1 MFVFCVILQ
10 KNIIMQN
17 LTPSTKGEV
26 AIYQPDNSIH
36 LEVLTDQ
43 ETVWLSQ
50 AQMMELFETTKQN
63 ISLHIRNI
71 FKEKELQKKAT
82 VKDYLIVQS
91 EGTRQVQRV
100 VSCYN
105 LDIIISVGYRVK
117 SQRGTQ
123 FRIWAN
129 QILKDYLLRGYAI
142 NARIDSVE
150 HRVSKLE
157 FQNHEINNVIQKA
170 LPLEQGIFSDGRIFD
185 AYVFVSDLIK
195 SAKKSIILIDNYV
208 DESVLLL
215 LSKRKKKVSAKIL
228 TAGFNETLQ
237 QDLEK
242 HNAQYPP
249 ITIEKFAK
257 SHDRFLIL
265 DNKEIYLIGASL
277 KDLGK
282 KWFGFSKMENDWV
295 LSQLP

>member
-1 MFVFCVILQ
+1 MDSKNQVVLYQSKNLPEDLSVRIENDTLWLTQ
-10 KNIIMQN
+10 KQIAD
-17 LTPSTKGEV
+17 LFGTKV
-26 AIYQPDNSIH
+26 PAISKH
-36 LEVLTDQ
+36 V
-43 ETVWLSQ
+43 
-50 AQMMELFETTKQN
+50 
-63 ISLHIRNI
+63 RNI
-71 FKEKELQKKAT
+71 FVSKELKHSAT
-82 VKDYLIVQS
+82 VSKMEIVQQ
-91 EGTRQVQRV
+91 EGNRTV
-100 VSCYN
+100 VRDFIFYN
-105 LDIIISVGYRVK
+105 LDMILSIGYRVN
-117 SQRGTQ
+117 SRQATQ

-129 QILKDYLLRGYAI
+129 EILKDYLLRGYAI

-195 SAKKSIILIDNYV
+195 SAKKSIVLIDNYV

-228 TAGFNETLQ
+228 TANFSETLQ

-249 ITIEKFAK
+249 ISIEKFTK

-265 DNKEIYLIGASL
+265 DNKKIYLIGASL

-282 KWFGFSKMENDWV
+282 KWFGFSKMENDWI
-295 LSQLP
+295 LSQLPS

>member
-1 MFVFCVILQ
+1 MP
-10 KNIIMQN
+10 N
-17 LTPSTKGEV
+17 LTPTAKGEV

-36 LEVLTDQ
+36 LEVFLQD
-43 ETVWLSQ
+43 ETIWLSQ
-50 AQMMELFETTKQN
+50 KLMGVLFDCSTDN
-63 ISLHIRNI
+63 ISLHLKNI
-71 FKEKELQKKAT
+71 FKESELDEISVAEDFSVTASDGKNYR
-82 VKDYLIVQS
+82 VKH
-91 EGTRQVQRV
+91 
-100 VSCYN
+100 YN
-105 LDIIISVGYRVK
+105 LDAIIAVGYRVNSK
-117 SQRGTQ
+117 RATA
-123 FRIWAN
+123 FRQWATSV
-129 QILKDYLLRGYAI
+129 LKDYMLKGFAI
-142 NARIDSVE
+142 NQRFERVETLAINTEKRVAETEKKIDFFVRTE
-150 HRVSKLE
+150 
-157 FQNHEINNVIQKA
+157 
-170 LPLEQGIFSDGRIFD
+170 LPPREGIFSNGQIFD

-215 LSKRKKKVSAKIL
+215 LSKRKKKVSARIL

-249 ITIEKFAK
+249 IHIEKFTK

-282 KWFGFSKMENDWV
+282 KWFGFSKMENDWI